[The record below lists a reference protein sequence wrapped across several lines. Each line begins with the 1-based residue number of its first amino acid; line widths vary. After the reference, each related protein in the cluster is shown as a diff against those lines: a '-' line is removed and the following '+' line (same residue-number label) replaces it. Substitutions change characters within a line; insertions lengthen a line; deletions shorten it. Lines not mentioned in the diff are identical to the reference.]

1 MKTKIDDK
9 CNNPT
14 AIIVTEKIKINY
26 NLSTSIIITNFHFH
40 KEFYLKQAIYCII
53 YEKILS
59 LNNSSPKNI
68 INAETNSRHKMA
80 RSVTQCLSLRRECGL
95 R

>member
-59 LNNSSPKNI
+59 LKNKYKTINTI
-68 INAETNSRHKMA
+68 ITEDVGFAKFIKSKKNFTVRFNGSDI
-80 RSVTQCLSLRRECGL
+80 
-95 R
+95 